1 MMRLQASSLSEIK
14 KVAEE
19 ILKAT
24 EYRKIVLLNAE
35 MGAGKTTLVKEI
47 ALILG
52 VSENVSSPTFSIV
65 NEYHGNEVI
74 YHFDFYRLEDE
85 DEAYDFGI
93 EEYFDSGN
101 LCLLEWPEKI
111 SNLLPSEEECLKVD
125 IEVKNNI
132 RYYNF

>member
-1 MMRLQASSLSEIK
+1 MRLQASSLSEIK